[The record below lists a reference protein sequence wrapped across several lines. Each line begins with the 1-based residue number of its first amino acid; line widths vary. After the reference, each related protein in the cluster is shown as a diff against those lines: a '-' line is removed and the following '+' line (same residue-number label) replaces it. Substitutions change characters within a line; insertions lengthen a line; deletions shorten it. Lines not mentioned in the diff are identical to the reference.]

1 MNEPNL
7 YLNTRFYYIISGIAE
22 TTATSIIGEFWDIRR
37 FQSANQINSFISI
50 NLRHYE
56 SGNFLFGYHNE
67 KMEEYTMQEPL
78 KIIKQQAATATIAY
92 LTSELSSFDPSV
104 L

>member
-1 MNEPNL
+1 
-7 YLNTRFYYIISGIAE
+7 
-22 TTATSIIGEFWDIRR
+22 
-37 FQSANQINSFISI
+37 
-50 NLRHYE
+50 
-56 SGNFLFGYHNE
+56 
-67 KMEEYTMQEPL
+67 MEEYTMQEPL